1 MAKLTEP
8 EQQEIIRYLEAGT
21 PLPDKYRFLLFEDK
35 REVELVWNGKT
46 SEVCTTVL
54 PFQTIEQV
62 DEPRAEKPEEA
73 QLQADLF
80 ATDSRGRQ
88 LKGWTN
94 KLIWGD
100 NKLILS
106 SLKNGALREEIEAQ
120 GGLKL
125 IYIDP
130 PFDVGADFSMDIE
143 IPSSLP
149 PDKGGSRGG
158 DTFTKKPNILEEI
171 AYRDTWGKGADSFI
185 AMIYERLVLM
195 RDLLADDGSIYVHC
209 DWRVN
214 SYMRLVLDEVF
225 GGSYYR
231 NELRWKRQPV
241 RGAKATS
248 NQFARNSDSILLYSK
263 TVAWIWNGAY
273 KDYDLNFVKTK
284 FRPDK
289 NGRLFRDCDLG
300 DYSEKSISK
309 FEKQGKIYIT
319 NSGKKRLK
327 RFLDEEKG
335 ESLGDILVHIPEIN
349 SMAAERTGYTTQ
361 KPEALIETIIKA
373 SSNEGDLIA
382 DFFCGSGTT
391 AAVAEKLGRKWIVS
405 DLGKFGI
412 HTTRKRMIGV
422 QRGLKADGR
431 DYRAFEILNL
441 GKYERQHF
449 IDINANLREEQQQQ
463 QMAAKEAAF
472 LELILHAYRAE
483 KTTGFASFHGR
494 RAGRLVAIGPVNL
507 PVTRLFVEEIIL
519 ECRRQHITKVD
530 ILGFEFEMGLFPNVL
545 DEARGKGIDLAP
557 KYIPAEVFDKRA
569 VAKNQVVFHDVAF
582 IEVALHIQPP
592 SDGRNTQPPKSPL
605 SGGLPMSSPLS
616 GGLPTSEGL
625 PMSSPLSR
633 GLSTQFPPDKGGK
646 GGYLP
651 YNKTLTKKARE
662 NRKNPTPAEKKL
674 WFRVLQNKQLAGFKF
689 SRQKPIDEYIVDFY
703 CAELMLAIEVDGD
716 SHTEQ
721 QTYDHNRTQRL
732 NALGIEVVRY
742 GNAEVMGDL
751 EGLYDDLCARVSHRE
766 PPKSPL
772 SGGLSASEGLSM
784 SSPLSRGLPASEGL
798 PMSSPLSRGLPASEG
813 LSMSSPLSRGLS
825 TQFPPD
831 KGGKGGYS
839 SIQGGLPASGGLA
852 RIAVELTDFSVFYS
866 QGSIANAEATLKNK
880 GSKIVVEKGQIVK
893 VSKDQDGIVTREIL
907 TKNWTD
913 WIDYWSVDFDFES
926 KREIIR
932 VQNPE
937 SGEWEEQWS
946 GDYVFEN
953 EWQSFRTKK
962 DRSLELTSIAHQ
974 CPPGRR
980 KIAVKVVDIFGND
993 TMTIVGANV

>member
-1 MAKLTEP
+1 MKLTEQ
-8 EQQEIIRYLEAGT
+8 EQQEIIRYLEADA
-21 PLPDKYRFLLFEDK
+21 PLPDKYRFLLFADK

-62 DEPRAEKPEEA
+62 DEPRAEKPEETH
-73 QLQADLF
+73 LQADLF

-130 PFDVGADFSMDIE
+130 PFDVGADFSMNIA
-143 IPSSLP
+143 I
-149 PDKGGSRGG
+149 G
-158 DTFTKKPNILEEI
+158 DDSFTKKPNILEEI

-195 RDLLADDGSIYVHC
+195 RDLLAEDGSIYVHC

-225 GGSYYR
+225 GKENFR
-231 NELRWKRQPV
+231 NE
-241 RGAKATS
+241 
-248 NQFARNSDSILLYSK
+248 IIISK
-263 TVAWIWNGAY
+263 TR
-273 KDYDLNFVKTK
+273 KNFVEGQKIKSFNTAFDNLILFSKSPKTSFFPVYK
-284 FRPDK
+284 TVNRKERWHSLDAPNWSNSRPNLIYEIFGKMPPHGRCWAWTKERVEKAIEENKIRPNKKTGKPEYLIPASNKELINNLWIDFNSYSFS
-289 NGRLFRDCDLG
+289 NG
-300 DYSEKSISK
+300 YPTEKS
-309 FEKQGKIYIT
+309 ET
-319 NSGKKRLK
+319 L
-327 RFLDEEKG
+327 L
-335 ESLGDILVHIPEIN
+335 
-349 SMAAERTGYTTQ
+349 ER
-361 KPEALIETIIKA
+361 IIKA
-373 SSNEGDLIA
+373 SSNEGDLIG

-405 DLGKFGI
+405 DLGKFAI

-605 SGGLPMSSPLS
+605 SGGL
-616 GGLPTSEGL
+616 
-625 PMSSPLSR
+625 
-633 GLSTQFPPDKGGK
+633 ST
-646 GGYLP
+646 
-651 YNKTLTKKARE
+651 
-662 NRKNPTPAEKKL
+662 
-674 WFRVLQNKQLAGFKF
+674 
-689 SRQKPIDEYIVDFY
+689 
-703 CAELMLAIEVDGD
+703 
-716 SHTEQ
+716 
-721 QTYDHNRTQRL
+721 
-732 NALGIEVVRY
+732 
-742 GNAEVMGDL
+742 
-751 EGLYDDLCARVSHRE
+751 
-766 PPKSPL
+766 
-772 SGGLSASEGLSM
+772 
-784 SSPLSRGLPASEGL
+784 
-798 PMSSPLSRGLPASEG
+798 
-813 LSMSSPLSRGLS
+813 
-825 TQFPPD
+825 
-831 KGGKGGYS
+831 
-839 SIQGGLPASGGLA
+839 SGGLA

-893 VSKDQDGIVTREIL
+893 VSKDQDGIVSREIL

-993 TMTIVGANV
+993 TMTILEVGV